1 MTEFSVEDIRTHFK
15 ERNLPLELLQDGHLF
30 ILVRHRGC
38 TFCRESLT
46 NLAKYLAKIQ
56 EKSLSPVIVHMGDE
70 ISSELILKE
79 FGLEGVSIVAD
90 PDRALYTFFGARRGG
105 FQEVLGPEVLKKG
118 VMSGALFKYGI
129 GKIEGDSFQLGA
141 VYLIKNQ
148 QIHLLHRPENAADVE
163 NWPILLR
170 KL

>member
-1 MTEFSVEDIRTHFK
+1 MTQFSVDDIRAHLK
-15 ERNLPLELLQDGHLF
+15 ERKLPLELLQDGHLF

-46 NLAKYLAKIQ
+46 NLAKNLEKIQ
-56 EKSLSPVIVHMGDE
+56 AKGLTPVVVHMGDE
-70 ISSELILKE
+70 ISSDLMAKE
-79 FGLEGVSIVAD
+79 FGLEDVSIVAD
-90 PDRALYTFFGARRGG
+90 PDRSLYKFFGARRGR

-129 GKIEGDSFQLGA
+129 GKLEGDGFQLGG

-163 NWPILLR
+163 NWSQLLR
-170 KL
+170 NL